1 MTTKT
6 SDVFGIH
13 KKVLSYIERDNVDTL
28 FKIALQTEKQILVY
42 GASKQGKTAL
52 VSKYCGYDENII
64 YQLTPETELIDIYQH
79 ALREA
84 GVKIRTEYTQG
95 EGSSS
100 SLKLRAK
107 IIASFAIFGSGEL
120 STETAGSSNKSSS
133 EKFEEI
139 PFNINQPQD
148 IAKLLTK
155 ASNRKII
162 ILENFHYLT
171 YENQK
176 RFAFDLR
183 AFQELGVRFIIL
195 GVWRERNR
203 MLQFNGDL
211 LDRVQEIP
219 VEPWEIDDFRRI
231 VNRGQNL
238 LNIIISDEIF
248 EKCCKLSFSSVGV
261 FQDLIQGICLAS
273 GIYQKQDATSI
284 IDSEK
289 TLTPIIREKTES
301 YGDRH
306 KRSLEAIA
314 SSVKTTGM
322 EKLYYHIVD
331 VILEGG
337 YDGIQD
343 GITLD
348 TMYKKLISRSK
359 NPSFK
364 SKMVKNAMT
373 SLHKLQSDRG
383 IMPPILY
390 FDENSEVLN
399 ISDSTLYF
407 FLKNS
412 ELGTFR
418 EKLKNLCGNR
428 I

>member
-1 MTTKT
+1 MTVKT
-6 SDVFGIH
+6 SEVFGIH
-13 KKVLSYIERDNVDTL
+13 KKVLSYVERDNVDTL

-64 YQLTPETELIDIYQH
+64 YQLTPETEIIDIYQH
-79 ALREA
+79 VLREA

-100 SLKLRAK
+100 SLKFRAK
-107 IIASFAIFGSGEL
+107 VVASFAFFGKGEMGL
-120 STETAGSSNKSSS
+120 DTSNGSSKSAT
-133 EKFEEI
+133 EKYEEI
-139 PFNINQPQD
+139 PFNISQPQD
-148 IAKLLTK
+148 VARLLHRVN
-155 ASNRKII
+155 NRKLI

-183 AFQELGVRFIIL
+183 AYQELGVRFIIL

-219 VEPWEIDDFRRI
+219 VEPWDIEDFRKI
-231 VNRGQNL
+231 VNRGQNQ
-238 LNIIISDEIF
+238 LNIIISDEIIN
-248 EKCCKLSFSSVGV
+248 CCCDLSFSSVGV
-261 FQDLIQGICLAS
+261 FQDLIQGVCLAS
-273 GIYQKQDATSI
+273 GVAARQEPMKILND
-284 IDSEK
+284 EK
-289 TLTPIIREKTES
+289 AMAPIIREKTDS

-314 SSVKTTGM
+314 SSTKSTGM
-322 EKLYYHIVD
+322 EKLYYHVVD
-331 VILEGG
+331 IILEGG
-337 YDGIQD
+337 YEGIKG

-348 TMYKKLISRSK
+348 TMRQKLIARSK
-359 NPSFK
+359 KPTFK
-364 SKMVKNAMT
+364 NKMVKNALS
-373 SLHKLQSDRG
+373 SLHKLQSDRQ

-390 FDENSEVLN
+390 FDDNSEVLN

-412 ELGTFR
+412 ELSGFR
-418 EKLKNLCGNR
+418 EQLKSLYENK